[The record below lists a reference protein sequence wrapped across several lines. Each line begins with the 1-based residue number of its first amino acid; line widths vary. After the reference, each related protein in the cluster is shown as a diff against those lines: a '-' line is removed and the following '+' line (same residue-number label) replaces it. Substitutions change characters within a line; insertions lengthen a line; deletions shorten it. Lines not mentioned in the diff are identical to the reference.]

1 LKRHL
6 VHRLG
11 LGHKLAVVLAVFC
24 GTWVA
29 VSCVTTEETNRRR
42 LAPLPDA
49 YMNQLGL
56 SAYTELKASEPIE
69 RSNELNQMLRTVAIR
84 VADASGKKFDWD
96 FTLFNSKEVN
106 AFCLPGG
113 KVGVYTGILPVA
125 KTNAGLAAI
134 LGHEIG
140 HAVAR
145 HSGERMS
152 QEILVSGVLVSVQ
165 KLLGD
170 SQTKPYVMAALGLG
184 AKFGV
189 VLPYSRAQETEADT
203 IGLKYMVRAGY
214 DPNEAVTLW
223 ERMAALG
230 GAPPE
235 MLSSHPDPLRRAA
248 ALRAEI
254 PRVLDENST
263 KNRVSTEIIRL

>member
-1 LKRHL
+1 MKRHL

>member
-1 LKRHL
+1 
-6 VHRLG
+6 
-11 LGHKLAVVLAVFC
+11 
-24 GTWVA
+24 
-29 VSCVTTEETNRRR
+29 
-42 LAPLPDA
+42 
-49 YMNQLGL
+49 MNQLGL
-56 SAYTELKASEPIE
+56 SAYAELKANEPIE
-69 RSNELNQMLRTVAIR
+69 RNQQLNQVMRTVAKR
-84 VADASGKKFDWD
+84 VADASGKNFDWE
-96 FTLFNSKEVN
+96 FTLFDSKEVN

-165 KLLGD
+165 RLLGD
-170 SQTKPYVMAALGLG
+170 SQKKPYVMAALGLG

-189 VLPYSRAQETEADT
+189 MLPYSRAQEAEADL

-230 GAPPE
+230 GTPPE

-248 ALRAEI
+248 AIKSEI
-254 PRVLDENST
+254 SMVLEENPT
-263 KNRVSTEIIRL
+263 ANHVATEVIRK